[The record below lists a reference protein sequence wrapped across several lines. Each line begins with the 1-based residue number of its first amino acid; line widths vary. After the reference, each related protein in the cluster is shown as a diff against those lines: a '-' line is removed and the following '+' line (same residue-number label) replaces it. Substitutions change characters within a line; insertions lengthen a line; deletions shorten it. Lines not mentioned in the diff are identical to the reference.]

1 MCKIFKDDMT
11 LDNLSRPQLVGM
23 CRYMNQSSFGTDA
36 MLRYNIR
43 YRMRQIKQD
52 DRAISYEGVDSLSV
66 TELQTAAAS
75 RGIREF
81 TRNFPISQNN
91 IC

>member
-1 MCKIFKDDMT
+1 MCKIFKDDLT

-23 CRYMNQSSFGTDA
+23 CRYLNLSSFGTDG

-43 YRMRQIKQD
+43 HRMRQIKRD

-66 TELQTAAAS
+66 PELQTACAS
-75 RGIREF
+75 RGIRE
-81 TRNFPISQNN
+81 
-91 IC
+91 

>member
-1 MCKIFKDDMT
+1 VCKIFKDDLT

-23 CRYMNQSSFGTDA
+23 CRYMNLSSFGTDA

-43 YRMRQIKQD
+43 YRMRQIKRD

-66 TELQTAAAS
+66 PELQMACAS
-75 RGIREF
+75 RGIRK
-81 TRNFPISQNN
+81 FPPV
-91 IC
+91 